1 MSTITCLLFPI
12 DDTDVGK
19 LSIWR
24 IKNINLDVK
33 WLSDFI
39 DQVSESCESDNDEEE
54 IDEDDECEKEGD
66 SDEEL
71 HYIRAHK
78 NDEDEDWDKMANESC
93 STSVEDK
100 ANDFYEELEGTIIDN
115 AEFAIEDSQPV
126 SEDNNGMFRAYFS
139 LAPGDLDDLMKGEGE
154 AIDSDFRITMIVSD
168 LSYKIEFIDGNDSI
182 FYSIES
188 QSPDVVLKKVD
199 QVLGSNNIDYQE
211 TLLLK
216 GEYSITLDGKKKTF
230 DIDLKIEK

>member
-1 MSTITCLLFPI
+1 
-12 DDTDVGK
+12 
-19 LSIWR
+19 
-24 IKNINLDVK
+24 
-33 WLSDFI
+33 
-39 DQVSESCESDNDEEE
+39 
-54 IDEDDECEKEGD
+54 
-66 SDEEL
+66 
-71 HYIRAHK
+71 
-78 NDEDEDWDKMANESC
+78 MANESC